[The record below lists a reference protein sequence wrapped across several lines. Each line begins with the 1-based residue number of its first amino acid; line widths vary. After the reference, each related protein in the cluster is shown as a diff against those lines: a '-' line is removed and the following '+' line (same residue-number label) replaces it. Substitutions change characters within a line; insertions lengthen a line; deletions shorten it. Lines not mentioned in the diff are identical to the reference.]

1 MGRARAQSH
10 TARISYGPQYLL
22 VDWSDGHQSGF
33 DAIWLWDNASRH
45 RDQSNGQRLIDVTDL
60 PDDPRIASAEVQGQH
75 LAIGWTDAGM
85 PSHYELTW
93 LRENCYCGLDALR
106 PASPVVFWRAA
117 DSAWLTRIDADEIW
131 RSEQTRHSWLMA
143 VALQGIAFLRSA
155 PRREGLV
162 LELARLIGFV
172 RETNY
177 GRIFD
182 VRASV
187 EPNNLAYS
195 DIALRLHT
203 DNPYRDPVPG
213 LQMLHCLTPS
223 EAGGAS
229 LFADGFAIA
238 ESLRTDD
245 PDAFSIL
252 AQTPIRFSFRD
263 TTAELSARRPLI
275 QLDLQGRIEAIHY
288 NSRSIAPLRLRSAE
302 TVRFYAAYRAFS
314 RRLHSSE
321 FLFETRLEA
330 GDIVLFDNRRVL
342 HGRTAFDTT
351 GVARHLQGCYLDKD
365 GMLST
370 IAMLERNLGDREYR
384 R

>member
-10 TARISYGPQYLL
+10 TARISYGPRYLL
-22 VDWSDGHQSGF
+22 VDWSDGHQSGY
-33 DAIWLWDNASRH
+33 DAIWLWDNAPMH
-45 RDQSNGQRLIDVTDL
+45 RDQSNGQRLIDVTDI
-60 PDDPRIASAEVQGQH
+60 PEDPLIASAEVQSHH
-75 LAIGWTDAGM
+75 LVVSWAGANSS
-85 PSHYELTW
+85 SHYELIW

-106 PASPVVFWRAA
+106 PASPVVLWRAA

-131 RSEQTRHSWLMA
+131 RSEHIRHSWLMA
-143 VALQGIAFLRSA
+143 VALQGIAFLRGA

-182 VRASV
+182 VRASAR
-187 EPNNLAYS
+187 PNNLAYS
-195 DIALRLHT
+195 DLALGLHT

-213 LQMLHCLTPS
+213 LQMLHCLRPS

-229 LFADGFAIA
+229 LFADGFAVA
-238 ESLRTDD
+238 ESLRSDD
-245 PDAFSIL
+245 PVAFSTL
-252 AQTPIRFSFRD
+252 SQTPMTFSFSD
-263 TTAELSARRPLI
+263 TTAQFSARRPLI

-288 NSRSIAPLRLRSAE
+288 NSRSIVPLRLRSAE
-302 TVRFYAAYRAFS
+302 MVRFYRAYRAFS

-321 FLFETRLEA
+321 FLFETRLDA

-342 HGRTAFDTT
+342 HGRTAFNTT
-351 GVARHLQGCYLDKD
+351 GATRHLQGCYLDRD

-370 IAMLERNLGDREYR
+370 IAILERKLAGNEYR
-384 R
+384 G

>member
-1 MGRARAQSH
+1 
-10 TARISYGPQYLL
+10 LL
-22 VDWSDGHQSGF
+22 LDWSDGHQSGY
-33 DAIWLWDNASRH
+33 DAIWLWDNAPAH
-45 RDQSNGQRLIDVTDL
+45 RDDSNGQRLIDVTDL
-60 PDDPRIASAEVQGQH
+60 PNDPVIAWAEVRGRH
-75 LAIGWTDAGM
+75 LAVHWTDTDST
-85 PSHYELTW
+85 SHYELTW
-93 LRENCYCGLDALR
+93 LRENCYCGLDALQ
-106 PASPVVFWRAA
+106 PASQPVLWRAA
-117 DSAWLTRIDADEIW
+117 DSAILTRIDAGDIW
-131 RSEQTRHSWLMA
+131 RSERVRHTWLMA
-143 VALQGIAFLRSA
+143 VALQGIAFLRGA

-182 VRASV
+182 VRASAQ
-187 EPNNLAYS
+187 PNNLAYS

-229 LFADGFAIA
+229 LFADGFAVA
-238 ESLRTDD
+238 ESLRSDD

-252 AQTPIRFSFRD
+252 ANTPITFSFRD
-263 TTAELSARRPLI
+263 TSAELSAQQPLI
-275 QLDLQGRIEAIHY
+275 RLDLQGRVEAIHY

-302 TVRFYAAYRAFS
+302 TVRFYSAYRAFS

-321 FLFETRLEA
+321 FLFETRLNA
-330 GDIVLFDNRRVL
+330 GDIVLFNNRRVL

-351 GVARHLQGCYLDKD
+351 GAARHLQGCYLDTD
-365 GMLST
+365 GMFST
-370 IAMLERNLGDREYR
+370 IAMLERKLANDDRR
-384 R
+384 